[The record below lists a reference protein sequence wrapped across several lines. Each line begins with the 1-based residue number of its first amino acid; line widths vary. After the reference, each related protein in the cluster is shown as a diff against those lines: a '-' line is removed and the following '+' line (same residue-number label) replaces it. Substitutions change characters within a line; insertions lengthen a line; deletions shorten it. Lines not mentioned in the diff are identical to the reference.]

1 MTRPVKP
8 TLPITAHHLA
18 RNTSRRK
25 LPTSIINATRH
36 QQHHRRRCH
45 HRATRTSTSII
56 YTQMRRQHQRLLAPK
71 PTRYPITNIG
81 LYILPS
87 SFIIYCATAAM
98 ADEFP
103 RAFTNVR
110 YTSFLPPLYGRR
122 VSPRLRVLPPSSSF
136 NRIRLYDGRRVS
148 PRLRPGRYVRFPADT
163 AKVLVTRDPHVP
175 EIGVKIG

>member
-1 MTRPVKP
+1 
-8 TLPITAHHLA
+8 
-18 RNTSRRK
+18 
-25 LPTSIINATRH
+25 
-36 QQHHRRRCH
+36 
-45 HRATRTSTSII
+45 
-56 YTQMRRQHQRLLAPK
+56 MRRQHQRLLGQK
-71 PTRYPITNIG
+71 PTSYPITNIG

-98 ADEFP
+98 ADESP

-110 YTSFLPPLYGRR
+110 YTSFLPPLY
-122 VSPRLRVLPPSSSF
+122 
-136 NRIRLYDGRRVS
+136 GRRVS